1 MDRKLEEEKLT
12 KLINECGKRPEV
24 FNKVANL
31 IYGEFGELGSVI
43 NLLATWVVLQYEKE
57 VSYGNFRQDRDRY

>member
-1 MDRKLEEEKLT
+1 MEEEKLT
-12 KLINECGKRPEV
+12 KLIYECGKRPEV